1 MLDDLLYRLRSFFR
15 RGSMEDE
22 IDDELRYHLEREAEK
37 HRRAGVAPEE
47 ALRRARLALGGS
59 EQVKQR
65 VRESRGTRLI
75 DDLVQDLRYA
85 LRSFLKTPAITLMIA
100 LSLAIGIGANT
111 AIFTVTSTLLLKPLP
126 YPHADRLAILWL
138 RSPGIGIPQD
148 WPSPGQYHDIK
159 TQNHVFEDTAIATG
173 GGTTITGLSRGL
185 KIDVIAGSSNL
196 LPMLGARPL
205 RGRLF
210 SPEDDK
216 PHSAKT
222 VILTYGLWQRV
233 FSTDPNILGR
243 SITIDGDA
251 STVVGVLSPDFRLN
265 REVMPTVGGVD
276 KPDLFMPMP
285 EEAKEAQNYGSEN
298 YNILARLRPGVTMR
312 EAQSDIGIIA
322 ARLRQEKHRDSTFTI
337 SVVPLIEQVV
347 GDVRTA
353 VLILFGAVALVLLI
367 ACTNVANL
375 LLARATVRHREIAI
389 RSALGA
395 GRARMIRQLLTESVL
410 LSLLG
415 GAGGLALAAGS
426 LTLARRMHPGNIP
439 RLEELSIDPRV
450 LGFTL
455 AISLLT
461 GIVFG
466 LAPALRASRVNLT
479 ASLKTGGRAAKSGGL
494 NVRHDKVRG
503 ALVIVELA
511 ISLPLLAGAGL
522 LVRSFMHLAQ
532 VPPGFNPQHLIS
544 MQVSAEGLKYKDR
557 PQRVQFYQALED
569 RVAHL
574 SGVTAE
580 GAVSSLPLTPSVG
593 WGGMQIEGYVPPPN
607 QPELQVDVRSASPGY
622 FATMQ
627 IPILMGRAFSAADA
641 DKTQPVVV
649 IDQKM
654 ADHFWP
660 RGDAVGK
667 RIRQN
672 DKAPWSII
680 VGVVGVVKEYGLDLD
695 TRMVAYYAH
704 AQHPGGTMFLVA
716 RTASDPAAM
725 ADAIVSQIS
734 SLDTDVPVFEI
745 ATMEQRVHDSVA
757 RQRFAMT
764 MLSGFAIFAVILAA
778 IGVYGVMSFLVTQGA
793 GDIAIR
799 MALGARPSRILSLV
813 FRQGMGLTL
822 TGIVAGLLGAVAL
835 TRVMRSLLFGVSAT
849 DPLTFVS
856 VLALLIIIGLAACY
870 FPARRATRVDPIV
883 ALRTE

>member
-1 MLDDLLYRLRSFFR
+1 MLDDLLYRLRSLFHR
-15 RGSMEDE
+15 NAMEDE
-22 IDDELRYHLEREAEK
+22 IEDELRYHIEREAEK
-37 HRRAGVAPEE
+37 YRRAGVSPEE
-47 ALRRARLALGGS
+47 ALRRARLTLGGS

-65 VRESRGTRLI
+65 VRESRGTRLL
-75 DDLVQDLRYA
+75 DDLLQDLRYA
-85 LRSFLKTPAITLMIA
+85 LRSFRQTPAITLMIV

-111 AIFTVTSTLLLKPLP
+111 AIFTVTSTLMLKPLP

-159 TQNHVFEDTAIATG
+159 TQNHVFEDTAIAIG
-173 GGTTITGLSRGL
+173 GGSTITGLSRGV
-185 KIDVIAGSSNL
+185 KVDVIAASWNL

-205 RGRLF
+205 HGRLL

-216 PHSAKT
+216 PKSAKT
-222 VILTYGLWQRV
+222 VILTYALWQRL
-233 FSTDPNILGR
+233 FSADPNILGR

-251 STVVGVLSPDFRLN
+251 STVVGVLTPDFRLN

-276 KPDLFMPMP
+276 KPDLFMPLP
-285 EEAKEAQNYGSEN
+285 EDAKNAENYGEEN
-298 YNILARLRPGVTMR
+298 YNILARLKPGVTMR
-312 EAQSDIGIIA
+312 EAQSDIKVIA
-322 ARLRQEKHRDSTFTI
+322 ERLRVEKHRDSTFTI

-353 VLILFGAVALVLLI
+353 MLILFGAVALVLLI

-375 LLARATVRHREIAI
+375 LLARATVRQREIAI
-389 RSALGA
+389 RAALGA
-395 GRARMIRQLLTESVL
+395 GRLRVIRQLLSESVL
-410 LSLLG
+410 VALLG
-415 GAGGLALAAGS
+415 GAAGLGLAAGS
-426 LTLARRMHPGNIP
+426 LAIARRMHPGNIP
-439 RLEELSIDPRV
+439 RLDELSIDPRV

-455 AISLLT
+455 AVSLLT
-461 GIVFG
+461 GILFG
-466 LAPALRASRVNLT
+466 LVPALRASRVDVT
-479 ASLKTGGRAAKSGGL
+479 SSLKTGGRAAKTGGL

-532 VPPGFNPQHLIS
+532 VPPGFNPQHVIS
-544 MQVSAEGLKYKDR
+544 MQVSAEGLKYNDR
-557 PQRVQFYQALED
+557 NQRVQFYQAVED

-593 WGGMQIEGYVPPPN
+593 WGGIQVEGYVPPPN
-607 QPELQVDVRSASPGY
+607 QPELQVDVREATPGY
-622 FATMQ
+622 FGAMQ
-627 IPILMGRAFSAADA
+627 IPLRMGRAFSATDTAN
-641 DKTQPVVV
+641 TQPVIV

-654 ADHFWP
+654 ANRFWP
-660 RGDAVGK
+660 HGDALGK
-667 RIRQN
+667 RIRGG
-672 DKAPWSII
+672 DKSPWSVI

-695 TRMVAYYAH
+695 TRMVVYFAH
-704 AQHPGGTMFLVA
+704 AQHPDGTMFLVA
-716 RTASDPAAM
+716 RTSSDPAGM
-725 ADAIVSQIS
+725 ADAIVQQVNA
-734 SLDTDVPVFEI
+734 LDSNVPVFDV
-745 ATMEQRVHDSVA
+745 ATMERRVHDSVA

-764 MLSGFAIFAVILAA
+764 MLSGFAVFAVILAA
-778 IGVYGVMSFLVTQGA
+778 IGVYGVMSFLVTQGS

-799 MALGARPSRILSLV
+799 MALGARPRRILSLV
-813 FRQGMGLTL
+813 FQQGMGLTL
-822 TGIVAGLLGAVAL
+822 TGILAGLLGAFAL
-835 TRVMRSLLFGVSAT
+835 TRVMSSLLFGVSAT
-849 DPLTFVS
+849 DPLTFAS
-856 VLALLIIIGLAACY
+856 VLALLIVIGLAACY